1 MVKVKKGAACVSQTF
16 WSLKIK
22 DDIIKQ
28 SSKILEKDDPI
39 YVTSAP
45 M

>member
-22 DDIIKQ
+22 DDIKQ